1 MKIQVLGVKHVSGIA
16 KESKNPYSMAT
27 LLAVVPIEHVSG
39 ANFKVEGFGYEVGE
53 MQLDEKAISQFSGF
67 KFPCMME
74 LTLEPILY
82 RGKMEQIVTGTTSTT
97 LKSASNG

>member
-27 LLAVVPIEHVSG
+27 LLAVVPIEQVSG

-53 MQLDEKAISQFSGF
+53 MQVDEKAISQFSGF
-67 KFPCMME
+67 KYPCMLE
-74 LTLEPILY
+74 LILEPILY
-82 RGKMEQIVTGTTSTT
+82 RGKMDQIVTGTNTPA
-97 LKSASNG
+97 LKSANG